1 VKSPARLRVGIWFGF
16 VLACAI
22 IVARSQFGS
31 DLAAFLPSS
40 PSPTQRFLVDELREG
55 VVSRLILVG
64 IEGAGQD
71 EVAHASRSLA
81 SRLEKDDRFAYV
93 ANGAQD
99 SLRADGEFLLRN
111 RYVLSP
117 AVNAERFSAAGIRRG
132 LEQQLD
138 LLSSPT
144 SMLLGSLLPRDPT
157 GEMLQMIDRLQGE
170 GGPDKRD
177 GIWFSTDGSRAL
189 LVAQTRAAG
198 FDIDAQEQ
206 VLAQIRSD
214 FGEASA
220 QQHAPGARLVVTGPG
235 VFAVESRAA
244 IKQDAMRFSILGTLL
259 VSAILLFV
267 YRSLRVLALTLVPV
281 ASGALA
287 GIAAV
292 SLAFGSVHGV
302 TLGFG
307 ATLIGEAVDY
317 AIYLFTNTAPG
328 STPKTTLQRIWPTL
342 RLGMLTSVFGFGA
355 MLFSGFPGLSQLGL
369 FSIAGLVVAV
379 SVTRWVLPE
388 LVPAG
393 YHVKTA
399 AGLGPS
405 LMRVL
410 AQAHRLRIPLL
421 VLVIAAVAWLAI
433 RGSTV
438 WDDELSSLS
447 PVPLPIQR
455 LDQQMRADVGAPD
468 VGPLIVVRGDSEQAV
483 LETAEQVG
491 TTLAALQA
499 DGVLAGF
506 DSPAFYLPS
515 AAAQRARQQAIPEAA
530 TLKRNVAVA
539 AQGLPF
545 RAGTFAPFIDDAQ
558 AAKRRAPVTAQD
570 LAGTGLGLKLQA
582 LLAQRR
588 DGWFAM
594 LPLRKVSD
602 MRSLETGLSKHD
614 ASRVVLLDMKRE
626 LDGLYHGYRLRALG
640 FAVLGVVAIVV
651 LLMATLR
658 SVRRSWDVI
667 APLAAAVL
675 VTAAILIATGARLN
689 IFHLVAL
696 LLVVGVGSNYTLF
709 FERGNPGR
717 ADPQRTATSVLFCN
731 LATVVGFGV
740 LGFAAT
746 PVLSA
751 IGTTV
756 AIGAFLSL
764 LFAVILTARAAPTNL
779 TAKTQR
785 RKGNA
790 KEGKGNAI

>member
-1 VKSPARLRVGIWFGF
+1 MIPPARLRVGIWLGF
-16 VLACAI
+16 VIACAI
-22 IVARSQFGS
+22 IVARSQYGA

-55 VVSRLILVG
+55 VVSRLVLVG
-64 IEGAGQD
+64 IEGGEQGKLAALSQ
-71 EVAHASRSLA
+71 SLA
-81 SRLEKDDRFAYV
+81 ARLEKDERFVYV

-111 RYVLSP
+111 RYLLSP
-117 AVNAERFSAAGIRRG
+117 AVNAERFTADGIRRG

-138 LLSSPT
+138 LLTSPT
-144 SMLLGSLLPRDPT
+144 SMLVGNLLPRDPT
-157 GEMLQMIDRLQGE
+157 GEMLQMIDRLQGQ
-170 GGPDKRD
+170 GGPDKRE
-177 GIWFSTDGSRAL
+177 GVWFSADGGRAL

-206 VLAQIRSD
+206 AVARIRAAFQD
-214 FGEASA
+214 ALVEQKEQSA
-220 QQHAPGARLVVTGPG
+220 RMVVTGPG
-235 VFAVESRAA
+235 VFAVESRAG
-244 IKQDAMRFSILGTLL
+244 IQRDAMRLSILGTLL
-259 VSAILLFV
+259 VSTILLFV
-267 YRSLRVLALTLVPV
+267 YRSVRVLALTLVPV
-281 ASGALA
+281 VSGALA
-287 GIAAV
+287 GIAVV

-342 RLGMLTSVFGFGA
+342 RLGMLTSVCGFGA

-369 FSIAGLVVAV
+369 FSIAGLIVAV

-399 AGLGPS
+399 ASLGPA

-410 AQAHRLRIPLL
+410 GHAQRLRIPLVL
-421 VLVIAAVAWLAI
+421 LVIAATTWLAI
-433 RGSTV
+433 RGESV

-447 PVPLPIQR
+447 PVPLPLQR
-455 LDQQMRADVGAPD
+455 LDQQMRADLGAPD
-468 VGPLIVVRGDSEQAV
+468 VGPLVVVRGDSEQAV
-483 LETAEQVG
+483 LERAEQVG
-491 TTLAALQA
+491 ATLAGLQA
-499 DGVLAGF
+499 GGVLAGF

-515 AAAQRARQQAIPEAA
+515 ATAQRTRQQAIPDAA
-530 TLKRNVAVA
+530 TLKRNLADA
-539 AQGLPF
+539 AAGLPF
-545 RAGTFAPFIDDAQ
+545 RRGTFAHFVEDAQ
-558 AAKRRAPVTAQD
+558 EAKRRGPLTAQD

-582 LLAQRR
+582 LLAQREG
-588 DGWFAM
+588 GWYAM

-602 MRSLETGLSKHD
+602 MHALEAGLAKHD

-626 LDGLYHGYRLRALG
+626 LDGLYRGYRLRALG

-651 LLMATLR
+651 LLMLTLR
-658 SVRRSWDVI
+658 SLRRSWDVI

-675 VTAAILIATGARLN
+675 VTAGILLATGARLN

-709 FERGNPGR
+709 FERANPGS

-731 LATVVGFGV
+731 LSTVIGFGV
-740 LGFAAT
+740 LGFAST

-764 LFAVILTARAAPTNL
+764 LFALVLRPVAQPPR
-779 TAKTQR
+779 
-785 RKGNA
+785 
-790 KEGKGNAI
+790 

>member
-1 VKSPARLRVGIWFGF
+1 MKSPARMRAGIWLGF

-22 IVARSQFGS
+22 IVARSEYS
-31 DLAAFLPSS
+31 ADLAAFLPSS
-40 PSPTQRFLVDELREG
+40 PTPTQRFLVDELREG
-55 VVSRLILVG
+55 VVSRLILIG
-64 IEGAGQD
+64 IEGREQD
-71 EVAHASRSLA
+71 KLAALSRALA
-81 SRLEKDDRFAYV
+81 ARLQKNERFTYV
-93 ANGAQD
+93 ADGAQD
-99 SLRADGEFLLRN
+99 GLRADGEFLLRN
-111 RYVLSP
+111 RYLLSP
-117 AVNAERFSAAGIRRG
+117 AVTTERFAAAGIRRG

-144 SMLLGSLLPRDPT
+144 SMLMGNLLPRDPT
-157 GEMLQMIDRLQGE
+157 GEMLQLIGRLQGQ

-177 GIWFSTDGSRAL
+177 GIWFSADGTRAL

-198 FDIDAQEQ
+198 FDFDAQVQ
-206 VLAQIRSD
+206 ALAQIRAA
-214 FGEASA
+214 FQEAVPE
-220 QQHAPGARLVVTGPG
+220 QHAQGARLVVTGPG
-235 VFAVESRAA
+235 VFAVESRAG
-244 IKQDAMRFSILGTLL
+244 IKRDAMRFSLLGTLL

-388 LVPAG
+388 LVPEG
-393 YHVKTA
+393 YHVRTA
-399 AGLGPS
+399 TGLGPS
-405 LMRVL
+405 LMRWL
-410 AQAHRLRIPLL
+410 SHAHRLRIPLL
-421 VLVIAAVAWLAI
+421 VLVIAAVAWLAAG
-433 RGSTV
+433 GSTV

-447 PVPLPIQR
+447 PVPLQMQR
-455 LDQQMRADVGAPD
+455 LDQQMRADLGAPD

-491 TTLAALQA
+491 ATLAALQTE
-499 DGVLAGF
+499 GVLAGF

-515 AAAQRARQQAIPEAA
+515 VGAQRARQQAIPDAA
-530 TLKRNVAVA
+530 TLTRNLA
-539 AQGLPF
+539 AAADGLPV
-545 RAGTFAPFIDDAQ
+545 RAGIFAAFVEDAQ
-558 AAKRRAPVTAQD
+558 AAKRRAPVTSQD
-570 LAGTGLGLKLQA
+570 LMGTGLGLKLQA
-582 LLAQRR
+582 LLAQRQG
-588 DGWFAM
+588 GWFAM

-602 MRSLETGLSKHD
+602 MHLLEAGLSKHD
-614 ASRVVLLDMKRE
+614 RSRVVLLDMKRE
-626 LDGLYHGYRLRALG
+626 LDELYHGYRLRALG

-651 LLMATLR
+651 LLMLTLR
-658 SVRRSWDVI
+658 SAMRSWDVL

-675 VTAAILIATGARLN
+675 VTAGILHATGARLN

-709 FERGNPGR
+709 FERGNPGA

-731 LATVVGFGV
+731 LSTVVGFGV

-756 AIGAFLSL
+756 ATGAFLSL
-764 LFAVILTARAAPTNL
+764 VFAAILKARSP
-779 TAKTQR
+779 QP
-785 RKGNA
+785 G
-790 KEGKGNAI
+790 

>member
-1 VKSPARLRVGIWFGF
+1 MIPPARLRVGIWLGF
-16 VLACAI
+16 VIACAI
-22 IVARSQFGS
+22 IVARSQYGA

-55 VVSRLILVG
+55 VVSRLVLVG
-64 IEGAGQD
+64 IEGGEQGKLAALSQ
-71 EVAHASRSLA
+71 SLA
-81 SRLEKDDRFAYV
+81 VRLEKDERFVYV

-111 RYVLSP
+111 RYLLSP
-117 AVNAERFSAAGIRRG
+117 AVNAERFTADGIRRG

-138 LLSSPT
+138 LLTSPT
-144 SMLLGSLLPRDPT
+144 SMLVGNLLPRDPT
-157 GEMLQMIDRLQGE
+157 GEMLQMIDRLQGQ
-170 GGPDKRD
+170 GGPDKRE
-177 GIWFSTDGSRAL
+177 GVWFSADGGRAL

-206 VLAQIRSD
+206 AVARIRAAFQD
-214 FGEASA
+214 ALVEQKEQSA
-220 QQHAPGARLVVTGPG
+220 RMVVTGPG
-235 VFAVESRAA
+235 VFAVESRAG
-244 IKQDAMRFSILGTLL
+244 IQRDAMRLSILGTLL
-259 VSAILLFV
+259 VSTILLFV
-267 YRSLRVLALTLVPV
+267 YRSVRVLALTLVPV
-281 ASGALA
+281 VSGALS
-287 GIAAV
+287 GIAVV

-342 RLGMLTSVFGFGA
+342 RLGMLTSVCGFGA

-369 FSIAGLVVAV
+369 FSIAGLIVAV

-399 AGLGPS
+399 ASLGPA

-410 AQAHRLRIPLL
+410 GHAQRLRIPLVL
-421 VLVIAAVAWLAI
+421 LVIAATTWLAI
-433 RGSTV
+433 RGESV

-447 PVPLPIQR
+447 PVPLPLQR
-455 LDQQMRADVGAPD
+455 LDQQMRADLGAPD
-468 VGPLIVVRGDSEQAV
+468 VGPLVVVRGDSEQAV
-483 LETAEQVG
+483 LERAEQVG
-491 TTLAALQA
+491 ATLTRLQA
-499 DGVLAGF
+499 GGVLAGF

-515 AAAQRARQQAIPEAA
+515 ATAQRTRQQAIPDAA
-530 TLKRNVAVA
+530 TLKRNLADA
-539 AQGLPF
+539 AAGLPF
-545 RAGTFAPFIDDAQ
+545 RRGTFAHFVEDAQ
-558 AAKRRAPVTAQD
+558 EAKRRGPLTAQD

-582 LLAQRR
+582 LLAQREG
-588 DGWFAM
+588 GWYAM

-602 MRSLETGLSKHD
+602 MHALVAGLAKHD
-614 ASRVVLLDMKRE
+614 GSRVALLDMKRE
-626 LDGLYHGYRLRALG
+626 LDGLYRGYRLRALG

-651 LLMATLR
+651 LLMLTLR
-658 SVRRSWDVI
+658 SLRRSWDVI

-675 VTAAILIATGARLN
+675 VTAGILLATGARLN

-709 FERGNPGR
+709 FERANPGS

-731 LATVVGFGV
+731 LSTVIGFGV
-740 LGFAAT
+740 LGFAST

-764 LFAVILTARAAPTNL
+764 LFALVLRPVAQPPR
-779 TAKTQR
+779 
-785 RKGNA
+785 
-790 KEGKGNAI
+790 

>member
-1 VKSPARLRVGIWFGF
+1 VKPPARLRAGIWLGF
-16 VLACAI
+16 VIACAI
-22 IVARSQFGS
+22 IVARSQYGA

-40 PSPTQRFLVDELREG
+40 PSPTQRFLVDELRDG

-64 IEGAGQD
+64 VEGREQD
-71 EVAHASRSLA
+71 KLAALSRSLA
-81 SRLEKDDRFAYV
+81 ARLEKNERFVYI

-117 AVNAERFSAAGIRRG
+117 AVTAERFTAAGIRHG

-144 SMLLGSLLPRDPT
+144 SMLVGNLLPRDPT
-157 GEMLQMIDRLQGE
+157 GEMLQMIDRLQGQ
-170 GGPDKRD
+170 GAPDKRD
-177 GIWFSTDGSRAL
+177 GLWFSADGSRAL

-206 VLAQIRSD
+206 ALAQIRAA
-214 FGEASA
+214 FHEALSE
-220 QQHAPGARLVVTGPG
+220 QRAPGARLVVTGPG
-235 VFAVESRAA
+235 VFAVESRAG
-244 IKQDAMRFSILGTLL
+244 IQRDAMHFSILGTLL
-259 VSAILLFV
+259 VSTILLFV

-342 RLGMLTSVFGFGA
+342 RLGMLTSVCGFGA

-369 FSIAGLVVAV
+369 FSIAGLIVAV

-399 AGLGPS
+399 AGLGPP
-405 LMRVL
+405 LMRML
-410 AQAHRLRIPLL
+410 AQAHRLRIPVL
-421 VLVIAAVAWLAI
+421 VLVVAVAAWLAI
-433 RGSTV
+433 RGPTV

-447 PVPLPIQR
+447 PVPLSIQR
-455 LDQQMRADVGAPD
+455 LDQQMRADLGAPD

-491 TTLAALQA
+491 ITLAALQA
-499 DGVLAGF
+499 EGVLAGF

-515 AAAQRARQQAIPEAA
+515 IRAQRARQEAIPDA
-530 TLKRNVAVA
+530 TALKRNLASA
-539 AQGLPF
+539 ADGLPF
-545 RAGTFAPFIDDAQ
+545 RAGTFVPFVEDAQ
-558 AAKRRAPVTAQD
+558 AAKRQALLSAQD

-582 LLAQRR
+582 LLAKREG
-588 DGWFAM
+588 GWFAM
-594 LPLRKVSD
+594 MPLRKVSNLQ
-602 MRSLETGLSKHD
+602 SLAAGLAKHD
-614 ASRVVLLDMKRE
+614 RSRVVLLDMKRE
-626 LDGLYHGYRLRALG
+626 LDEMYHGYRMRALG
-640 FAVLGVVAIVV
+640 FALLGVVAIAAL
-651 LLMATLR
+651 LLMTLR
-658 SVRRSWDVI
+658 SVRRSWDVL

-675 VTAAILIATGARLN
+675 VTAGILLATGTRLN

-709 FERGNPGR
+709 FERGNPGA

-731 LATVVGFGV
+731 LCTVVGFGV

-756 AIGAFLSL
+756 ATGALLSL
-764 LFAVILTARAAPTNL
+764 VFAAIITARAPQPA
-779 TAKTQR
+779 
-785 RKGNA
+785 
-790 KEGKGNAI
+790 

>member
-1 VKSPARLRVGIWFGF
+1 MSSPARVRVGIWLGF
-16 VLACAI
+16 VLVCAT
-22 IVARSQFGS
+22 IVARAQYGA

-40 PSPTQRFLVDELREG
+40 PSSTQRFLVDELREG

-64 IEGAGQD
+64 IEGREQD
-71 EVAHASRSLA
+71 KLAALSRSLA
-81 SRLEKDDRFAYV
+81 ARLEKNERFVYI

-117 AVNAERFSAAGIRRG
+117 AVTAERFTAAGIRRG

-138 LLSSPT
+138 LLGSPT
-144 SMLLGSLLPRDPT
+144 SMLIGNLLPRDPT
-157 GEMLQMIDRLQGE
+157 GEMLQLIERLQGQS
-170 GGPDKRD
+170 GPEKRD
-177 GIWFSTDGSRAL
+177 GIWFSADGSRAL

-206 VLAQIRSD
+206 ALAQIRAA
-214 FGEASA
+214 FQETLTQLHA
-220 QQHAPGARLVVTGPG
+220 QGVRMIVTGPG
-235 VFAVESRAA
+235 VFAVESRAG
-244 IKQDAMRFSILGTLL
+244 IKRDAVRFSLLGTLL
-259 VSAILLFV
+259 VSAILWFV

-342 RLGMLTSVFGFGA
+342 RLGMLTSVCGFGA

-388 LVPAG
+388 LVPEG
-393 YHVKTA
+393 YHVKTTA
-399 AGLGPS
+399 TLGPS
-405 LMRVL
+405 VMRVL
-410 AQAHRLRIPLL
+410 AQAHHMRIPLL
-421 VLVIAAVAWLAI
+421 VLVVAALAWLAI

-455 LDQQMRADVGAPD
+455 LDQQMRADLGAPD
-468 VGPLIVVRGDSEQAV
+468 VGPLIVVKGDSEQAV
-483 LETAEQVG
+483 LEAAEQVG
-491 TTLAALQA
+491 ATLAELRTQA
-499 DGVLAGF
+499 VLSGF
-506 DSPAFYLPS
+506 DSPVFYLPS
-515 AAAQRARQQAIPEAA
+515 VSAQQARQLAIPDSA
-530 TLKRNVAVA
+530 TLKRNLA
-539 AQGLPF
+539 AAASGLPF
-545 RAGTFAPFIDDAQ
+545 RAGTFAPFIEDAQ
-558 AAKRRAPVTAQD
+558 AARHRAPLTSRD

-582 LLAQRR
+582 LLAQRQG
-588 DGWFAM
+588 GWFAM
-594 LPLRKVSD
+594 MPLREVSD
-602 MRSLETGLSKHD
+602 LQSLETRLSKHD
-614 ASRVVLLDMKRE
+614 RARVVLLDMKRE
-626 LDGLYHGYRLRALG
+626 LDGLYRGYRLRALG
-640 FAVLGVVAIVV
+640 FAILGAVAIVV
-651 LLMATLR
+651 LLMVTLR
-658 SVRRSWDVI
+658 SVRRSWDVV

-675 VTAAILIATGARLN
+675 VTAGILLAAGARLN

-709 FERGNPGR
+709 FERGNPGA

-731 LATVVGFGV
+731 LSTVVGFGV
-740 LGFAAT
+740 LGFATT

-756 AIGAFLSL
+756 ATGAFLSL
-764 LFAVILTARAAPTNL
+764 VFALVLTARSP
-779 TAKTQR
+779 R
-785 RKGNA
+785 PG
-790 KEGKGNAI
+790 

>member
-1 VKSPARLRVGIWFGF
+1 MNSPARLRVGIWLGF
-16 VLACAI
+16 VLACAV
-22 IVARSQFGS
+22 IVARSQYGA

-40 PSPTQRFLVDELREG
+40 PSPIQRFLVDELREG

-64 IEGAGQD
+64 IEGREQD
-71 EVAHASRSLA
+71 KLAAVSRALA
-81 SRLEKDDRFAYV
+81 ARLEKNEGFVYV

-117 AVNAERFSAAGIRRG
+117 AVTPERFTAAGIRRG
-132 LEQQLD
+132 LERQLD

-144 SMLLGSLLPRDPT
+144 SMLVGNLLPRDPT

-170 GGPDKRD
+170 GGPAKRD
-177 GIWFSTDGSRAL
+177 GIWFSADGNRAL
-189 LVAQTRAAG
+189 LVTQTHAAG

-206 VLAQIRSD
+206 ALAQIRAA
-214 FGEASA
+214 FAEALAEMSA
-220 QQHAPGARLVVTGPG
+220 KDVRLVVTGPG

-244 IKQDAMRFSILGTLL
+244 IKRDAMRFSILGTLL

-342 RLGMLTSVFGFGA
+342 RLGMLTSVCGFGA

-369 FSIAGLVVAV
+369 FSIAGLIVAV

-388 LVPAG
+388 LVPEG

-399 AGLGPS
+399 AGLGLS

-410 AQAHRLRIPLL
+410 ARAHFLRIPLL
-421 VLVIAAVAWLAI
+421 VLVVAAVAWLAT
-433 RGSTV
+433 RGAGV

-447 PVPLPIQR
+447 PVPLSIQR
-455 LDQQMRADVGAPD
+455 LDQQMRTDLGAPD
-468 VGPLIVVRGDSEQAV
+468 VGPLIVVKGDSEQVV

-491 TTLAALQA
+491 TTLAALQSE
-499 DGVLAGF
+499 GVLAGF

-515 AAAQRARQQAIPEAA
+515 AGAQRARQQAIPDAA
-530 TLKRNVAVA
+530 TLKRNLAGA
-539 AQGLPF
+539 AEGMPF
-545 RAGTFAPFIDDAQ
+545 RAGTFAPFVEEAQ
-558 AAKRRAPVTAQD
+558 EAKRRAPLTAQD

-582 LLAQRR
+582 LLAQRQG
-588 DGWFAM
+588 GWFAM
-594 LPLRKVSD
+594 LPLHKVSD
-602 MRSLETGLSKHD
+602 MHALEAGLSKHD
-614 ASRVVLLDMKRE
+614 RSRVVLLDMKRE

-640 FAVLGVVAIVV
+640 FAVLGVAAIVV
-651 LLMATLR
+651 LLMVTLR
-658 SVRRSWDVI
+658 SVRRSWDVL

-675 VTAAILIATGARLN
+675 VTAGILLATGVRLN

-709 FERGNPGR
+709 FERGNPGT

-731 LATVVGFGV
+731 LSTVVGFGV
-740 LGFAAT
+740 LGFATT
-746 PVLSA
+746 PVLGA

-764 LFAVILTARAAPTNL
+764 LFALILRAR
-779 TAKTQR
+779 
-785 RKGNA
+785 
-790 KEGKGNAI
+790 

>member
-1 VKSPARLRVGIWFGF
+1 LRVGIWLGF
-16 VLACAI
+16 ILACAI
-22 IVARSQFGS
+22 IVARSQYGA

-64 IEGAGQD
+64 VEGAGQD
-71 EVAHASRSLA
+71 RLAAVSRSLA

-117 AVNAERFSAAGIRRG
+117 AVSAQRFTAAGIREA
-132 LEQQLD
+132 LERQVD

-144 SMLLGSLLPRDPT
+144 SMLVGNLLPRDPT
-157 GEMLQMIDRLQGE
+157 GEMLTMIDRLQGGE

-177 GIWFSTDGSRAL
+177 GIWFSGDGARAL

-206 VLAQIRSD
+206 ALAHIRAAFD
-214 FGEASA
+214 EAVSA
-220 QQHAPGARLVVTGPG
+220 EKAQGARLIVTGPG

-244 IKQDAMRFSILGTLL
+244 IKRDAMRFSILGTAL

-328 STPKTTLQRIWPTL
+328 STPKATLQRIWPTL

-369 FSIAGLVVAV
+369 FSIAGLIVAV

-388 LVPAG
+388 LVPQG
-393 YHVKTA
+393 YHVRTA

-410 AQAHRLRIPLL
+410 AKAQRLRIPLM
-421 VLVIAAVAWLAI
+421 VLVIAAVVWLAI
-433 RGSTV
+433 RGSTI

-455 LDQQMRADVGAPD
+455 LDQQMRADIGAPD

-483 LETAEQVG
+483 LETTEQVG
-491 TTLAALQA
+491 ATLALLQA

-515 AAAQRARQQAIPEAA
+515 VAAQQARQQAIPDAA
-530 TLKRNVAVA
+530 ALKRNLARA
-539 AQGLPF
+539 ADGLPF
-545 RAGTFAPFIDDAQ
+545 RADTFAPFIEDAQ
-558 AAKRRAPVTAQD
+558 EAKRRPPVTDRD

-582 LLAQRR
+582 LLAQRQG
-588 DGWFAM
+588 GWFAM
-594 LPLRKVSD
+594 LPVRKASD
-602 MRSLETGLSKHD
+602 MHALEAGLAKHD
-614 ASRVVLLDMKRE
+614 ALRVVLLDMKRE

-640 FAVLGVVAIVV
+640 FAVLGVVAIAA
-651 LLMATLR
+651 LLMVTLR
-658 SVRRSWDVI
+658 SMRRSWDVI

-717 ADPQRTATSVLFCN
+717 ADPERTATSVLFCN

-740 LGFAAT
+740 LGFAST
-746 PVLSA
+746 PVLGA

-756 AIGAFLSL
+756 AIGAFLSM
-764 LFAVILTARAAPTNL
+764 LFAVILTAPAAP
-779 TAKTQR
+779 R
-785 RKGNA
+785 D
-790 KEGKGNAI
+790 

>member
-1 VKSPARLRVGIWFGF
+1 MNPPARLRVGIWIGF
-16 VLACAI
+16 VLACAVV
-22 IVARSQFGS
+22 VAKSQYGA

-55 VVSRLILVG
+55 VVSRLILIGV
-64 IEGAGQD
+64 EGVEQD
-71 EVAHASRSLA
+71 KLAAVSRTLA
-81 SRLEKDDRFAYV
+81 SRLEKDEQFVYV
-93 ANGAQD
+93 ANGVQD

-111 RYVLSP
+111 RYLLSP
-117 AVNAERFSAAGIRRG
+117 AVTSERFTSVGIRSG
-132 LEQQLD
+132 LERQLD
-138 LLSSPT
+138 MLGSPT
-144 SMLLGSLLPRDPT
+144 SMLVGNLLPRDPT
-157 GEMLQMIDRLQGE
+157 GEMLHLIDRLQGQ
-170 GGPDKRD
+170 GGPARRD
-177 GIWFSTDGSRAL
+177 GIWFSADGARAL

-198 FDIDAQEQ
+198 FDIDAQERA
-206 VLAQIRSD
+206 LSQIRAA
-214 FGEASA
+214 F
-220 QQHAPGARLVVTGPG
+220 QQAVAEQKTQGARMVATGPG
-235 VFAVESRAA
+235 VFAVESRAG
-244 IKQDAMRFSILGTLL
+244 IQRDATRFSLLGTLL

-287 GIAAV
+287 GIAVV
-292 SLAFGSVHGV
+292 SFAFGSVHGV

-307 ATLIGEAVDY
+307 VTLMGEAVDY

-328 STPKTTLQRIWPTL
+328 TTPKSTLQRIWPTL
-342 RLGMLTSVFGFGA
+342 RLGMLTSAFGFGA

-369 FSIAGLVVAV
+369 FSITGLAVAV

-399 AGLGPS
+399 AGLGPT

-410 AQAHRLRIPLL
+410 GHAHRLRIPLL
-421 VLVIAAVAWLAI
+421 VLVVVTVAWLAS
-433 RGSTV
+433 RGSTI
-438 WDDELSSLS
+438 WDDELSALS
-447 PVPLPIQR
+447 PVPLAIQR
-455 LDQQMRADVGAPD
+455 LDQQMRVDLGAPD
-468 VGPLIVVRGDSEQAV
+468 VGPLVVVRADSEQDV

-491 TTLAALQA
+491 VTLAALQA

-515 AAAQRARQQAIPEAA
+515 RRAQSARQQAIPDAA
-530 TLKRNVAVA
+530 TLKRNLAAA

-545 RAGTFAPFIDDAQ
+545 RSGTFAPFIEDAQ
-558 AAKRRAPVTAQD
+558 AAKHSAPVSAQD

-582 LLAQRR
+582 LLAQRHS
-588 DGWFAM
+588 GWFAM
-594 LPLRKVSD
+594 MPLRQVAD
-602 MRSLETGLSKHD
+602 MNRLEAGLSKHD
-614 ASRVVLLDMKRE
+614 RSRVVLLDMKRE
-626 LDGLYHGYRLRALG
+626 LDALYHGYRLRALG

-651 LLMATLR
+651 LLMVTLR
-658 SVRRSWDVI
+658 SARRSWDVL

-675 VTAAILIATGARLN
+675 VTAGILLASGVRLN

-709 FERGNPGR
+709 FERGSPGA

-731 LATVVGFGV
+731 LSTVVGFGV

-756 AIGAFLSL
+756 ATGAFLSL
-764 LFAVILTARAAPTNL
+764 VFALILTAHAPQRA
-779 TAKTQR
+779 
-785 RKGNA
+785 
-790 KEGKGNAI
+790 

>member
-1 VKSPARLRVGIWFGF
+1 MIPPARLRVGIWLGF
-16 VLACAI
+16 VIACAI
-22 IVARSQFGS
+22 IVARSQYGA

-55 VVSRLILVG
+55 VVSRLVLVG
-64 IEGAGQD
+64 IEGGEQGKLAALSQ
-71 EVAHASRSLA
+71 SLA
-81 SRLEKDDRFAYV
+81 ARLEKDERFVYV

-111 RYVLSP
+111 RYLLSP
-117 AVNAERFSAAGIRRG
+117 AVNAERFTADGIRRG

-138 LLSSPT
+138 LLTSPT
-144 SMLLGSLLPRDPT
+144 SMLVGNLLPRDPT
-157 GEMLQMIDRLQGE
+157 GEMLQMIDRLQGQ
-170 GGPDKRD
+170 GGPDKRE
-177 GIWFSTDGSRAL
+177 GVWFSADGGRAL

-206 VLAQIRSD
+206 AVARIRAAFQD
-214 FGEASA
+214 ALVEQKEQSA
-220 QQHAPGARLVVTGPG
+220 RMVVTGPG
-235 VFAVESRAA
+235 VFAVESRAG
-244 IKQDAMRFSILGTLL
+244 IQRDAMRLSILGTLL
-259 VSAILLFV
+259 VSTILLFV
-267 YRSLRVLALTLVPV
+267 YRSVRVLALTLVPV
-281 ASGALA
+281 VSGALS
-287 GIAAV
+287 GIAVV

-342 RLGMLTSVFGFGA
+342 RLGMLTSVCGFGA

-369 FSIAGLVVAV
+369 FSIAGLIVAV

-399 AGLGPS
+399 ASLGPA

-410 AQAHRLRIPLL
+410 GHAQRLRIPLVL
-421 VLVIAAVAWLAI
+421 LVIAATTWLAI
-433 RGSTV
+433 RGESV

-447 PVPLPIQR
+447 PVPLPLQR
-455 LDQQMRADVGAPD
+455 LDQQMRADLGAPD
-468 VGPLIVVRGDSEQAV
+468 VGPLVVVRGDSEQAV
-483 LETAEQVG
+483 LERAEQVG
-491 TTLAALQA
+491 ATLAGLQA
-499 DGVLAGF
+499 GGVLAGF

-515 AAAQRARQQAIPEAA
+515 ATAQRTRQQAIPDAA
-530 TLKRNVAVA
+530 TLKRNLADA
-539 AQGLPF
+539 AAGLPF
-545 RAGTFAPFIDDAQ
+545 RRGTFAHFVEDAQ
-558 AAKRRAPVTAQD
+558 EAKRRAPLTAQD

-582 LLAQRR
+582 LLAQRPG
-588 DGWFAM
+588 GWYAM

-602 MRSLETGLSKHD
+602 MHALVAGLAKHD
-614 ASRVVLLDMKRE
+614 GSRVALLDMKRE
-626 LDGLYHGYRLRALG
+626 LDGLYRGYRLRALG

-651 LLMATLR
+651 LLMLTLR
-658 SVRRSWDVI
+658 SLRRSWDVI

-675 VTAAILIATGARLN
+675 VTAGILLATGARLN

-709 FERGNPGR
+709 FERGNPGS

-731 LATVVGFGV
+731 LSTVIGFGV
-740 LGFAAT
+740 LGFAST

-764 LFAVILTARAAPTNL
+764 LFALVLRPVAQPPR
-779 TAKTQR
+779 
-785 RKGNA
+785 
-790 KEGKGNAI
+790 

>member
-1 VKSPARLRVGIWFGF
+1 MKSPARLRVGIWLGF

-22 IVARSQFGS
+22 IVARSQYGA
-31 DLAAFLPSS
+31 DLAAFLPGS

-55 VVSRLILVG
+55 VVSRLILIG
-64 IEGAGQD
+64 IEGREQD
-71 EVAHASRSLA
+71 KLAALSRSLA
-81 SRLEKDDRFAYV
+81 AQLEKNEQFVYV
-93 ANGAQD
+93 ADGAQD
-99 SLRADGEFLLRN
+99 ALLADGEFLLRN

-117 AVNAERFSAAGIRRG
+117 AVTAERFSAAGIRRA

-138 LLSSPT
+138 LHSSPT
-144 SMLLGSLLPRDPT
+144 SMLIGNLLPRDPT
-157 GEMLQMIDRLQGE
+157 GEMLQLIDRFQGQ

-177 GIWFSTDGSRAL
+177 GIWFSADGTRAL

-206 VLAQIRSD
+206 ALAQIRAA
-214 FGEASA
+214 FEAA
-220 QQHAPGARLVVTGPG
+220 VPEQHAEGARLVVTGPG
-235 VFAVESRAA
+235 VFAVESRAG
-244 IKQDAMRFSILGTLL
+244 IKRDAMRFSIIGTLL

-328 STPKTTLQRIWPTL
+328 STPKATLQRIWPTL
-342 RLGMLTSVFGFGA
+342 RLGMATSVFGFGA

-369 FSIAGLVVAV
+369 FSIAGLVVAL

-393 YHVKTA
+393 YHVRSA
-399 AGLGPS
+399 AALGPS
-405 LMRVL
+405 LMRLL
-410 AQAHRLRIPLL
+410 AHAQHLRIALL
-421 VLVIAAVAWLAI
+421 VLVIAAVAWLAS
-433 RGSTV
+433 RGATV

-447 PVPLPIQR
+447 PVPLSIQR
-455 LDQQMRADVGAPD
+455 LDQQMRADLGAPD

-491 TTLAALQA
+491 ATLAALQA
-499 DGVLAGF
+499 EGVLAGF

-515 AAAQRARQQAIPEAA
+515 VGAQRARQQAIPDAA
-530 TLKRNVAVA
+530 TLTRNLA
-539 AQGLPF
+539 AAANGLPF
-545 RAGTFAPFIDDAQ
+545 RAGTFAAFVEDAQ
-558 AAKRRAPVTAQD
+558 AAKRRAPVTSRD
-570 LAGTGLGLKLQA
+570 LMGTSLGLKLQA
-582 LLAQRR
+582 LLAQRQG
-588 DGWFAM
+588 GWFAM

-602 MRSLETGLSKHD
+602 MHWLEAGLSKHD
-614 ASRVVLLDMKRE
+614 RPQVVLLDMKRE

-640 FAVLGVVAIVV
+640 FAVLGAVAIV
-651 LLMATLR
+651 LLLIVTLR
-658 SVRRSWDVI
+658 SASRSWDVV

-675 VTAAILIATGARLN
+675 VTAGILLATGARLN

-709 FERGNPGR
+709 FERGNPGA

-731 LATVVGFGV
+731 LSTVAGFGV
-740 LGFAAT
+740 LGFANT
-746 PVLSA
+746 PVLRA

-764 LFAVILTARAAPTNL
+764 LFAAILTARLRP
-779 TAKTQR
+779 
-785 RKGNA
+785 
-790 KEGKGNAI
+790 

>member
-1 VKSPARLRVGIWFGF
+1 MIPPARLRVGIWLGF
-16 VLACAI
+16 VIACAI
-22 IVARSQFGS
+22 IVARSQYGA

-55 VVSRLILVG
+55 VVSRLVLVG
-64 IEGAGQD
+64 IEGGEQGKLAALSQ
-71 EVAHASRSLA
+71 SLA
-81 SRLEKDDRFAYV
+81 ARLEKDERFVYV

-111 RYVLSP
+111 RYLLSP
-117 AVNAERFSAAGIRRG
+117 AVNAERFTADGIRRG
-132 LEQQLD
+132 LEQQID
-138 LLSSPT
+138 LLTSPT
-144 SMLLGSLLPRDPT
+144 SMLVGNLLPRDPT
-157 GEMLQMIDRLQGE
+157 GEMLQMIDRLQGQ
-170 GGPDKRD
+170 GGPDKRE
-177 GIWFSTDGSRAL
+177 GVWFSADGGRAL

-206 VLAQIRSD
+206 AVARIRAAFQD
-214 FGEASA
+214 ALVEQKEQSA
-220 QQHAPGARLVVTGPG
+220 RMVVTGPG
-235 VFAVESRAA
+235 VFAVESRAG
-244 IKQDAMRFSILGTLL
+244 IQRDAMRLSILGTLL
-259 VSAILLFV
+259 VSTILLFV
-267 YRSLRVLALTLVPV
+267 YRSVRVLALTLVPV
-281 ASGALA
+281 VSGALS
-287 GIAAV
+287 GIAVV

-342 RLGMLTSVFGFGA
+342 RLGMLTSVCGFGA

-369 FSIAGLVVAV
+369 FSIAGLIVAV

-399 AGLGPS
+399 ASLGPA

-410 AQAHRLRIPLL
+410 GHAQRLRIPLVL
-421 VLVIAAVAWLAI
+421 LVIAVTTWLAI
-433 RGSTV
+433 RGESV

-447 PVPLPIQR
+447 PVPLPLQR
-455 LDQQMRADVGAPD
+455 LDQQMRADLGAPD
-468 VGPLIVVRGDSEQAV
+468 VGPLVVVRGDSEQAV
-483 LETAEQVG
+483 LERAEQVG
-491 TTLAALQA
+491 ATLAGLQA
-499 DGVLAGF
+499 GGVLAGF

-515 AAAQRARQQAIPEAA
+515 ATAQRTRQQAIPDAA
-530 TLKRNVAVA
+530 TLKRNLADA
-539 AQGLPF
+539 AAGLPF
-545 RAGTFAPFIDDAQ
+545 RRGTFAHFVEDAQ
-558 AAKRRAPVTAQD
+558 EAKRRGPLTAQD

-582 LLAQRR
+582 LLAQREG
-588 DGWFAM
+588 GWYAM

-602 MRSLETGLSKHD
+602 MHALVAGLAKHD
-614 ASRVVLLDMKRE
+614 GTRVALLDMKRE
-626 LDGLYHGYRLRALG
+626 LDGLYRGYRLRALG

-651 LLMATLR
+651 LLMLTLR
-658 SVRRSWDVI
+658 SLRRSWDVI

-675 VTAAILIATGARLN
+675 VTAGILLATGARLN

-709 FERGNPGR
+709 FERGNPGS

-731 LATVVGFGV
+731 LSTVIGFGV
-740 LGFAAT
+740 LGFAST

-764 LFAVILTARAAPTNL
+764 LFALVLRPVAQPPR
-779 TAKTQR
+779 
-785 RKGNA
+785 
-790 KEGKGNAI
+790 

>member
-1 VKSPARLRVGIWFGF
+1 MSSPARVRVGIWLGF
-16 VLACAI
+16 VLFCAI
-22 IVARSQFGS
+22 IVARSQYGA

-40 PSPTQRFLVDELREG
+40 PSSTQRFLVDELREG

-64 IEGAGQD
+64 IEGPEQD
-71 EVAHASRSLA
+71 KLAALSRSLA
-81 SRLEKDDRFAYV
+81 ARLEKNERFVYI
-93 ANGAQD
+93 ANGSQD

-111 RYVLSP
+111 RYVLSA
-117 AVNAERFSAAGIRRG
+117 AVTAERFTAAGIRRG

-144 SMLLGSLLPRDPT
+144 SMLIGNLLPRDPT
-157 GEMLQMIDRLQGE
+157 GEMLQLIERLQGQS
-170 GGPDKRD
+170 GPEKRD
-177 GIWFSTDGSRAL
+177 GIWISADGRRAL

-206 VLAQIRSD
+206 ALAQIRAA
-214 FGEASA
+214 FQETLTQLHA
-220 QQHAPGARLVVTGPG
+220 QGVRMIVTGPG
-235 VFAVESRAA
+235 VFAVESRAG
-244 IKQDAMRFSILGTLL
+244 IKRDAARFSLLGTLL

-342 RLGMLTSVFGFGA
+342 RLGMLTSVCGFGA

-388 LVPAG
+388 LVPEG

-399 AGLGPS
+399 ATLGPWV
-405 LMRVL
+405 MRVL
-410 AQAHRLRIPLL
+410 AQAHRMRIPLL
-421 VLVIAAVAWLAI
+421 VLVIAAVAWVAI

-455 LDQQMRADVGAPD
+455 LDQQMRADLGAPD
-468 VGPLIVVRGDSEQAV
+468 VGPLIVVKGDSEQAV
-483 LETAEQVG
+483 LEAAEQVG
-491 TTLAALQA
+491 ATLAELRTQA
-499 DGVLAGF
+499 VLSGF

-515 AAAQRARQQAIPEAA
+515 VSAQQARQLAIPDSA
-530 TLKRNVAVA
+530 TLKRNLA
-539 AQGLPF
+539 AAASGLPF
-545 RAGTFAPFIDDAQ
+545 RAGTFAPFIEDAQ
-558 AAKRRAPVTAQD
+558 AARHRAPLTSQD

-582 LLAQRR
+582 LLAQRQG
-588 DGWFAM
+588 GWFAM
-594 LPLRKVSD
+594 MPLRKVSD
-602 MRSLETGLSKHD
+602 MRLLEAGLSKYD
-614 ASRVVLLDMKRE
+614 RAQVVLLDMKRE
-626 LDGLYHGYRLRALG
+626 LDGLYRGYRLRALG
-640 FAVLGVVAIVV
+640 FAILGAVAIVV
-651 LLMATLR
+651 LLMVTLR
-658 SVRRSWDVI
+658 SVRRSWDVV

-675 VTAAILIATGARLN
+675 VTAGILLAAGARLN

-709 FERGNPGR
+709 FERGNPGA

-731 LATVVGFGV
+731 LSTVVGFGV
-740 LGFAAT
+740 LGFATT

-756 AIGAFLSL
+756 ATGAFLSL
-764 LFAVILTARAAPTNL
+764 VFALVLTARSP
-779 TAKTQR
+779 QP
-785 RKGNA
+785 G
-790 KEGKGNAI
+790 

>member
-1 VKSPARLRVGIWFGF
+1 MIPPARLRVGIWLGF
-16 VLACAI
+16 VIACAI
-22 IVARSQFGS
+22 IVARSQYGA

-55 VVSRLILVG
+55 VVSRLVLVG
-64 IEGAGQD
+64 IEGGEQGKLAALSQ
-71 EVAHASRSLA
+71 SLA
-81 SRLEKDDRFAYV
+81 ARLEKDERFVYV

-111 RYVLSP
+111 RYLLSP
-117 AVNAERFSAAGIRRG
+117 AVNAERFTADGIRRG

-138 LLSSPT
+138 LLTSPT
-144 SMLLGSLLPRDPT
+144 SMLVGNLLPRDPT
-157 GEMLQMIDRLQGE
+157 GEMLQMIDRLQGQ
-170 GGPDKRD
+170 GGPDKRE
-177 GIWFSTDGSRAL
+177 GVWFSADGGRAL

-206 VLAQIRSD
+206 AVARIRAAFQD
-214 FGEASA
+214 ALVEQKEQSA
-220 QQHAPGARLVVTGPG
+220 RMVVTGPG
-235 VFAVESRAA
+235 VFAVESRAG
-244 IKQDAMRFSILGTLL
+244 IQRDAMRLSILGTLL
-259 VSAILLFV
+259 VSTILLFV
-267 YRSLRVLALTLVPV
+267 YRSVRVLALTLVPV
-281 ASGALA
+281 VSGALA
-287 GIAAV
+287 GIAVV

-342 RLGMLTSVFGFGA
+342 RLGMLTSVCGFGA

-369 FSIAGLVVAV
+369 FSIAGLIVAV

-399 AGLGPS
+399 ASLGPA

-410 AQAHRLRIPLL
+410 GHAQRLRIPLVL
-421 VLVIAAVAWLAI
+421 LVIAATTWLAI
-433 RGSTV
+433 RGESV

-447 PVPLPIQR
+447 PVPLPLQR
-455 LDQQMRADVGAPD
+455 LDQQMRADLGAPD
-468 VGPLIVVRGDSEQAV
+468 VGPLVVVRGDSEQTV
-483 LETAEQVG
+483 LESAEQVG
-491 TTLAALQA
+491 ATLAALQA
-499 DGVLAGF
+499 GGVLAGF

-515 AAAQRARQQAIPEAA
+515 ATAQRTRQQAIPDAA
-530 TLKRNVAVA
+530 TLKRNLADA
-539 AQGLPF
+539 AAGLPF
-545 RAGTFAPFIDDAQ
+545 RRGTFAHFVEDAQ
-558 AAKRRAPVTAQD
+558 EAKRRAPLTAQD
-570 LAGTGLGLKLQA
+570 LGGTGLGLKLQA
-582 LLAQRR
+582 LLAQRPG
-588 DGWFAM
+588 GWYAM

-602 MRSLETGLSKHD
+602 MHALEAGLAKHD

-626 LDGLYHGYRLRALG
+626 LDGLYRGYRLRALG

-651 LLMATLR
+651 LLMLTLR
-658 SVRRSWDVI
+658 SLRRSWDVI

-675 VTAAILIATGARLN
+675 VTAGILLATGARLN

-709 FERGNPGR
+709 FERGNPGS

-731 LATVVGFGV
+731 LSTVIGFGV
-740 LGFAAT
+740 LGFAST

-764 LFAVILTARAAPTNL
+764 LFALVLRPVAQPPR
-779 TAKTQR
+779 
-785 RKGNA
+785 
-790 KEGKGNAI
+790 

>member
-1 VKSPARLRVGIWFGF
+1 MIPPARLRVGIWLGF
-16 VLACAI
+16 VIACAI
-22 IVARSQFGS
+22 IVARSQYGA

-55 VVSRLILVG
+55 VVSRLVLVG
-64 IEGAGQD
+64 IEGGEQGKLAALSQ
-71 EVAHASRSLA
+71 SLA
-81 SRLEKDDRFAYV
+81 ARLEKDERFVYV

-111 RYVLSP
+111 RYLLSP
-117 AVNAERFSAAGIRRG
+117 AVNAERFTADGIRRG

-138 LLSSPT
+138 LLTSPT
-144 SMLLGSLLPRDPT
+144 SMLVGNLLPRDPT
-157 GEMLQMIDRLQGE
+157 GEMLQMIDRLQGQR
-170 GGPDKRD
+170 GPDKRE
-177 GIWFSTDGSRAL
+177 GVWFSADGGRAL

-206 VLAQIRSD
+206 AVARIRAAFQD
-214 FGEASA
+214 ALVEQKEQSA
-220 QQHAPGARLVVTGPG
+220 RMVVTGPG
-235 VFAVESRAA
+235 VFAVESRAG
-244 IKQDAMRFSILGTLL
+244 IQRDAMRLSILGTLL
-259 VSAILLFV
+259 VSTILLFV
-267 YRSLRVLALTLVPV
+267 YRSVRVLALTLVPV
-281 ASGALA
+281 VSGALS
-287 GIAAV
+287 GIAVV

-342 RLGMLTSVFGFGA
+342 RLGMLTSVCGFGA

-369 FSIAGLVVAV
+369 FSIAGLIVAV

-399 AGLGPS
+399 ASLGPA

-410 AQAHRLRIPLL
+410 GHAQRLRIPLVL
-421 VLVIAAVAWLAI
+421 LVIAATTWLAI
-433 RGSTV
+433 RGESV

-447 PVPLPIQR
+447 PVPLPLQR
-455 LDQQMRADVGAPD
+455 LDQQMRADLGAPD
-468 VGPLIVVRGDSEQAV
+468 VGPLVVVRGDSEQAV
-483 LETAEQVG
+483 LERAEQVG
-491 TTLAALQA
+491 ATLTRLQA
-499 DGVLAGF
+499 GGVLAGF

-515 AAAQRARQQAIPEAA
+515 ATAQRTRQQAIPDAV
-530 TLKRNVAVA
+530 TLKRNLADA
-539 AQGLPF
+539 AAGLPF
-545 RAGTFAPFIDDAQ
+545 RRGTFAHFVEDAQ
-558 AAKRRAPVTAQD
+558 EAKRRAPLTAQD

-582 LLAQRR
+582 LLAQREG
-588 DGWFAM
+588 GWYAM

-602 MRSLETGLSKHD
+602 MHALVAGLAKHD
-614 ASRVVLLDMKRE
+614 GSRVALLDMKRE
-626 LDGLYHGYRLRALG
+626 LDGLYRGYRLRALG

-651 LLMATLR
+651 LLMLTLR
-658 SVRRSWDVI
+658 SLRRSWDVI

-675 VTAAILIATGARLN
+675 VTAGILLATGARLN

-709 FERGNPGR
+709 FERGNPGS

-731 LATVVGFGV
+731 LSTVIGFGV
-740 LGFAAT
+740 LGFAST

-764 LFAVILTARAAPTNL
+764 LFALVLRPVAQPPR
-779 TAKTQR
+779 
-785 RKGNA
+785 
-790 KEGKGNAI
+790 